1 MVRPLPSVYLY
12 NEFVNLMLPNTFND
26 MEQFSLDIKTL
37 MDFQKDVLKMVKSVN
52 KPIINENVYKSE
64 VETTPQ
70 KGKKA
75 KRKGSVSA

>member
-1 MVRPLPSVYLY
+1 
-12 NEFVNLMLPNTFND
+12 

-75 KRKGSVSA
+75 KRKAVYLLNNFFSKYGTCEFITVNAFLLFVWVG